1 MDAVWV
7 VLSFVGVLAII
18 GGGVLFYLRR
28 KRAGQL
34 RFRASC
40 LHSARCRYRYTITAI
55 RRCTFRLYVAH
66 SMWYIATAIRRSRRS
81 RRSRSKL
88 AVAFRAGRYSVDCTC
103 TDEEEVARQ
112 ISAAMCGGVVD
123 GSAVRPGHTA
133 IRPLIRPRAIDR
145 IEFMAESSHR
155 HHRDRGRRQTS
166 TNSNCRRARNVRSR
180 R

>member
-1 MDAVWV
+1 MAEECCFTCGGSAQVSCGSLHHVCTQHAVATATRSRQYAAS
-7 VLSFVGVLAII
+7 LSTL
-18 GGGVLFYLRR
+18 
-28 KRAGQL
+28 
-34 RFRASC
+34 
-40 LHSARCRYRYTITAI
+40 
-55 RRCTFRLYVAH
+55 VAH
-66 SMWYIATAIRRSRRS
+66 SMCCIATAIRRSRRS

-145 IEFMAESSHR
+145 IAFMAESSHR

-166 TNSNCRRARNVRSR
+166 TNSNCRRVRNVRSR

>member
-1 MDAVWV
+1 MGCAEFCRGAGHFWRRSAGLLAAEARRSVAVPCIMSA
-7 VLSFVGVLAII
+7 LSSLSLP
-18 GGGVLFYLRR
+18 LFDH
-28 KRAGQL
+28 GNTP
-34 RFRASC
+34 
-40 LHSARCRYRYTITAI
+40 LH
-55 RRCTFRLYVAH
+55 FRLYVAH
-66 SMWYIATAIRRSRRS
+66 SMWCIATAIRRSRRS

-145 IEFMAESSHR
+145 IAFMAESSHR
-155 HHRDRGRRQTS
+155 HRDRGRRQTS
-166 TNSNCRRARNVRSR
+166 TNSNCRRVRNVRSR

>member
-1 MDAVWV
+1 MAEECSFTCGGSAQVSCGSVHHVCTQHAV
-7 VLSFVGVLAII
+7 
-18 GGGVLFYLRR
+18 
-28 KRAGQL
+28 
-34 RFRASC
+34 
-40 LHSARCRYRYTITAI
+40 
-55 RRCTFRLYVAH
+55 
-66 SMWYIATAIRRSRRS
+66 ATAIRSRQYAAALFDSMSHIACGTLQPLFGDRVD
-81 RRSRSKL
+81 L
-88 AVAFRAGRYSVDCTC
+88 AGRAANWPWPFLPGRYSVDCTF